1 MLNKSLKEEYSK
13 IYQQEIDTY
22 NGIQSTMV
30 QNTEILYKERKRLVR
45 QLDRAYKFINHL
57 KNTPEEINVKVEK
70 IKLNLEAFET
80 LITYSEKHVDQMNL
94 KQTAVA
100 TTSVA
105 AGIGVAGLA
114 PSLALGI
121 ATTFGTASTGT
132 AISALSGAAA
142 SKAALAWLGGGALTA
157 GGGGVAAGNALLALA
172 GPIGWAIGGA
182 GLIGG
187 VLSISG
193 NNKQAAIDAMSN
205 SAQIRGQYKAMAAI
219 SIEIDK
225 MSKLTLKNKHGIRKL
240 LDELVVMGIT
250 NYLSTTAEQKYILG
264 SLVNNV
270 FSTTELLNGVIGE
283 NGKFVNSEGEQLI
296 KDGKISTQKNVFDV
310 TELQEL
316 IHKHKIDIPNLYI
329 FDMEKPK
336 KLIQNAI
343 KFMAPDIL
351 EEDIILLYN
360 QSVINRM
367 DKGFIL
373 TKQEIIVNQYFDK
386 PYRIEIKDIEN
397 LSQDET
403 SLTLIVKNSEQKNI
417 KLQNN
422 DITIIR
428 NLLREVIY
436 YLKTIA

>member
-403 SLTLIVKNSEQKNI
+403 VLTVKVKNSEQKNI
-417 KLQNN
+417 KLQKN
-422 DITIIR
+422 DVTIIR

>member
-80 LITYSEKHVDQMNL
+80 LITYSEKHVDRMNL

-240 LDELVVMGIT
+240 LDELIVMGIT

-436 YLKTIA
+436 YFKTIA

>member
-250 NYLSTTAEQKYILG
+250 NYLSTTAQQKYILG

-436 YLKTIA
+436 YFKTIA

>member
-436 YLKTIA
+436 YFKTIA